1 MTEEAKNEKGKTVVT
16 VNAISMRNRS
26 FMVKETG
33 RWAKVKEGVDLSQIE
48 KGKQYT
54 FTYEKGPDGA
64 AIVTGVVLPPPTTPE
79 PPSEHANR
87 NAESKSPRKNG
98 PSEAENNVADKDLRI
113 TRLATIERAI
123 AFLGATQ
130 GGKATINDVLDLAE
144 KMAGYVYHGLPKAP
158 ENAAKQDRQNGS
170 APGI

>member
-1 MTEEAKNEKGKTVVT
+1 MTEEQKIEKGETHVT
-16 VNAISMRNRS
+16 VSAVSTRNRS
-26 FMVKETG
+26 FLVKETG

-64 AIVTGVVLPPPTTPE
+64 AIVTGIVLPPPTTPE
-79 PPSEHANR
+79 PPSEHAGR
-87 NAESKSPRKNG
+87 NAESKAPRKNG
-98 PSEAENNVADKDLRI
+98 PSEAENSVADKDLRI

-130 GGKATINDVLDLAE
+130 GGKATIDDVLNLAE
-144 KMAGYVYHGLPKAP
+144 KMAGYVYHGLAKAP
-158 ENAAKQDRQNGS
+158 ENAARQARQNGS
-170 APGI
+170 APGM